1 MPVLYDETGKP
12 AYIYSSES
20 DTWYLIS
27 GVVNTAAS
35 YEWQSNHT
43 FLSTVTIV
51 DHLVGKKGINNF
63 LNPAARDA
71 AITSPTSG
79 IICLIRQNS
88 SGTTVNEIQYYDGS
102 SWRSLIPSQTGKDGK
117 YLKTNGTI
125 TSWDDVPETLTAAL
139 MLMGG

>member
-20 DTWYLIS
+20 NTWYLIS

-43 FLSTVTIV
+43 FLSTITMI
-51 DHLVGKKGINNF
+51 DHLIGKKGINNF

-71 AITSPTSG
+71 AIPSPTAG
-79 IICLIRQNS
+79 TICLIRQNS
-88 SGTTVNEIQYYDGS
+88 GGTTINEIQYYDAS
-102 SWRSLIPSQTGKDGK
+102 TWRTLIPTQTNKAG
-117 YLKTNGTI
+117 YFLKTDGTI
-125 TSWDDVPETLTAAL
+125 TSWDQAPDSITTSFLF
-139 MLMGG
+139 MGG

>member
-43 FLSTVTIV
+43 FLSTITMI
-51 DHLVGKKGINNF
+51 DHLIGKKGINNF

-88 SGTTVNEIQYYDGS
+88 SGTVINEIQYYDGS
-102 SWRSLIPSQTGKDGK
+102 AWRSLIPSQIGKEGK

-125 TSWDDVPETLTAAL
+125 TSWEDVPEALTATL
-139 MLMGG
+139 LLMGG

>member
-35 YEWQSNHT
+35 YEWQSDNT
-43 FLSTVTIV
+43 FLSTVTVV

-63 LNPAARDA
+63 LNPAARDS
-71 AITSPTSG
+71 AISSPTSG

-88 SGTTVNEIQYYDGS
+88 SGTVVNEIQYYDGS
-102 SWRSLIPSQTGKDGK
+102 AWRSLIPSQTGKSGK

>member
-35 YEWQSNHT
+35 YEWQSDNT
-43 FLSTVTIV
+43 FLSTVTVV

-63 LNPAARDA
+63 LNTAARDS
-71 AITSPTSG
+71 AISSPTSG

-88 SGTTVNEIQYYDGS
+88 SGTVVNEIQYYDGS
-102 SWRSLIPSQTGKDGK
+102 AWRSLIPSQTGKSGK

-125 TSWDDVPETLTAAL
+125 TSWDDVPEALTATL

>member
-12 AYIYSSES
+12 AYIYSAES

-27 GVVNTAAS
+27 GVVNTSAS

-102 SWRSLIPSQTGKDGK
+102 SWRSLIPSQTGNSGK

-125 TSWDDVPETLTAAL
+125 TSWDDVPEALTATL

>member
-27 GVVNTAAS
+27 GAVNTAAS
-35 YEWQSNHT
+35 YQWQSDNT

-63 LNPAARDA
+63 LNPSARDV
-71 AITSPTSG
+71 AIPSPTSG

-88 SGTTVNEIQYYDGS
+88 SGTVVNEIQYYDGS
-102 SWRSLIPSQTGKDGK
+102 AWRSLIPSQTGKSGK

-125 TSWDDVPETLTAAL
+125 TSWDDVPEALTATL